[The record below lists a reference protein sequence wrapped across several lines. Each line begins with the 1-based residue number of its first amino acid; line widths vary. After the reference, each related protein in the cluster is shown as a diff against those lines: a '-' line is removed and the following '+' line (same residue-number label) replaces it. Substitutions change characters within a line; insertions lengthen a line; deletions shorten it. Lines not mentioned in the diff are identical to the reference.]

1 MRQLL
6 TCELVCQLSA
16 AVTSLEHMTSQTT
29 IDTTGPGDKA
39 PAAPSDL
46 SPASGLRGHPWF
58 TLITVAVGVMMV
70 ALDGTIVAI
79 ANPAIQKDLKASFAD
94 VQWITNGYF
103 LALAVSLITAGKLG
117 DRFGHRQTFLIGV
130 VGFAAASGAI
140 GLSSSIAAVVT
151 FRVFQGLF
159 GALLMPAAL
168 GLLRATFPAEKL
180 NMAIGIWGMV
190 IGASTAGGPILG
202 GVLVEHVNWQSV
214 FFINVPVG
222 AIALVLGL
230 LILLDHRAALG
241 RGPLNEHSASRS
253 FDILGIVLL
262 SGAMFCLVWAL
273 IKAPTWGWGDGR
285 TWTFIA
291 VSVVGFALFSF
302 WETKVK
308 EPLIPLGLF
317 RSVPLSAGVV
327 LMVLMAIAF
336 MGGLFF
342 VTFYLQNVHGM
353 KPIDAGLHLLPLT
366 GMMIVGSPLAG
377 AMITKLGPRIP
388 LAGGMAATAI
398 AMYGM
403 STLQTDTGSAVMS
416 LWFALLGLGLAPV
429 MVGATEVIVGNAP
442 MELSGVA
449 GGLQQAAMQIGGSLG
464 TAVLGAV
471 MASKVDG
478 DLAANWKD
486 AGLPPLTPT
495 QLDQASEAVQ
505 VGVAPV
511 AKGTPEAIAAKIAD
525 VAHDTFISGMSLASL
540 VACSVAV
547 VAVFVALLTKRGE
560 NAEAGA
566 GAAHI

>member
-1 MRQLL
+1 
-6 TCELVCQLSA
+6 
-16 AVTSLEHMTSQTT
+16 MTGQTT
-29 IDTTGPGDKA
+29 IDTTGPGDGAPSA
-39 PAAPSDL
+39 PAEQAP
-46 SPASGLRGHPWF
+46 ATGMRGHPWL

-79 ANPAIQKDLKASFAD
+79 ANPAIRDHLHATFAD
-94 VQWITNGYF
+94 VQWITNAYF
-103 LALAVSLITAGKLG
+103 LALAVTLITAGKLG

-130 VGFAAASGAI
+130 TGFAAASGAI
-140 GLSSSIAAVVT
+140 GLSDSIAAVVT

-202 GVLVEHVNWQSV
+202 GVLVQHVNWQSV

-222 AIALVLGL
+222 VVALVLGL
-230 LILLDHRAALG
+230 LILLDHRARNA
-241 RGPLNEHSASRS
+241 PRS
-253 FDILGIVLL
+253 FDVLGIVLL

-273 IKAPTWGWGDGR
+273 IKAPSWGWGDGR
-285 TWTFIA
+285 TWGFVA
-291 VSVVGFALFSF
+291 ASVLLFAFFAF
-302 WETKVK
+302 WETKVA
-308 EPLIPLGLF
+308 EPLVPLGLF

-327 LMVLMAIAF
+327 LMILMAIAF

-353 KPIDAGLHLLPLT
+353 SPVDAGLHLLPLT
-366 GMMIVGSPLAG
+366 GMMIVASPLAG
-377 AMITKLGPRIP
+377 AAITKLGPRVP

-403 STLQTDTGSAVMS
+403 STLKAGTGSGVMS
-416 LWFALLGLGLAPV
+416 VWFALLGLGLAPV

-442 MELSGVA
+442 LELSGVA

-471 MASKVDG
+471 MASKVDSALPG
-478 DLAANWKD
+478 NWAR
-486 AGLPPLTPT
+486 AGLPPLKPA

-505 VGVAPV
+505 AGVAPV
-511 AKGTPEAIAAKIAD
+511 RKGIPAEIAAKITT
-525 VAHDTFISGMSLASL
+525 VAHDTFISGMSLACL
-540 VACSVAV
+540 VAAGVAV
-547 VAVFVALLTKRGE
+547 VAVLVALLAKRGG

-566 GAAHI
+566 GVGHI

>member
-1 MRQLL
+1 
-6 TCELVCQLSA
+6 
-16 AVTSLEHMTSQTT
+16 MTSQTT

-39 PAAPSDL
+39 PLTPSDQP
-46 SPASGLRGHPWF
+46 PAKGLRGHPWF

-79 ANPAIQKDLKASFAD
+79 ANPAIASDLGATFAE
-94 VQWITNGYF
+94 VQWITNAYF

-140 GLSSSIAAVVT
+140 GLSDSIAFVVT

-202 GVLVEHVNWQSV
+202 GVLVERVNWQSV

-222 AIALVLGL
+222 ILAVVLGV
-230 LILLDHRAALG
+230 LILLDHRAENA
-241 RGPLNEHSASRS
+241 PRS
-253 FDILGIVLL
+253 FDLLGIALL
-262 SGAMFCLVWAL
+262 SAAMFCLVWAL
-273 IKAPTWGWGDGR
+273 IKAPEWGWGDGR
-285 TWTFIA
+285 TWAFVVA
-291 VSVVGFALFSF
+291 SVGGFALFAF
-302 WETKVK
+302 WETKVR
-308 EPLIPLGLF
+308 EPLIPLALF

-353 KPIDAGLHLLPLT
+353 GPIDAGLHLLPLT

-377 AMITKLGPRIP
+377 AMITKLGPRVP

-403 STLQTDTGSAVMS
+403 STLETDTGSGIMS

-471 MASKVDG
+471 MASKVDS
-478 DLAANWKD
+478 DLPANWKD
-486 AGLPPLTPT
+486 AGLPELTPT
-495 QLDQASEAVQ
+495 QLNQAAEAVQ

-511 AKGTPEAIAAKIAD
+511 AKGTPEAIATKITD

-540 VACSVAV
+540 VAAGVAAVAV
-547 VAVFVALLTKRGE
+547 LVALLTKRGE

-566 GAAHI
+566 GVGHI

>member
-1 MRQLL
+1 
-6 TCELVCQLSA
+6 
-16 AVTSLEHMTSQTT
+16 MTSQTT
-29 IDTTGPGDKA
+29 IDKAGPGDGT
-39 PAAPSDL
+39 PAAPSDAT
-46 SPASGLRGHPWF
+46 PGKGLRGHPWF
-58 TLITVAVGVMMV
+58 TLFTVAVGVMMV

-79 ANPAIQKDLKASFAD
+79 ANPAIASDLGATFAE
-94 VQWITNGYF
+94 VQWITNAYF

-140 GLSSSIAAVVT
+140 GLSDSIALVIV
-151 FRVFQGLF
+151 FRVLQGLF

-222 AIALVLGL
+222 VLAVALGVW
-230 LILLDHRAALG
+230 ILLDHRAENA
-241 RGPLNEHSASRS
+241 PRS
-253 FDILGIVLL
+253 FDILGIALL
-262 SGAMFCLVWAL
+262 SAAMFCLVWAL
-273 IKAPTWGWGDGR
+273 IKAPEWGWGDLT

-291 VSVVGFALFSF
+291 VSAVGFALFAF
-302 WETKVK
+302 WETKVG

-353 KPIDAGLHLLPLT
+353 SPVDAGLHLLPLT

-377 AMITKLGPRIP
+377 AVITKVGPRIP
-388 LAGGMAATAI
+388 LAGGMAFTAL

-403 STLQTDTGSAVMS
+403 STLEKTTGSGVMS

-471 MASKVDG
+471 MASKVDS
-478 DLAANWKD
+478 DLEGNWAK
-486 AGLPPLTPT
+486 AGLPPLTPE
-495 QLDQASEAVQ
+495 QAGQASEAVQ

-511 AKGTPEAIAAKIAD
+511 AEGTPAQVAAKITD

-540 VACSVAV
+540 TAAGVAAVAV
-547 VAVFVALLTKRGE
+547 LVAFLTKRGE

-566 GAAHI
+566 GVGHI

>member
-1 MRQLL
+1 
-6 TCELVCQLSA
+6 
-16 AVTSLEHMTSQTT
+16 MTSQTT
-29 IDTTGPGDKA
+29 IETAGPGDGAPADLSKRTPA
-39 PAAPSDL
+39 PAA
-46 SPASGLRGHPWF
+46 GLRGHPWF

-79 ANPAIQKDLKASFAD
+79 ANPAIADDLHASFSD
-94 VQWITNGYF
+94 VQWITNAYF

-130 VGFAAASGAI
+130 TGFALASGAI
-140 GLSSSIAAVVT
+140 GLSDSIPAVVT

-202 GVLVEHVNWQSV
+202 GVLVQHVNWQSV

-222 AIALVLGL
+222 LLALALGL
-230 LILLDHRAALG
+230 LILRDHRAENA
-241 RGPLNEHSASRS
+241 PRS
-253 FDILGIVLL
+253 FDVLGIALL

-273 IKAPTWGWGDGR
+273 IKAPAWGWGSGR
-285 TWTFIA
+285 TWLFII
-291 VSVVGFALFSF
+291 VSVLLFAFFSF
-302 WETKVK
+302 WETRVR

-317 RSVPLSAGVV
+317 RSVALSAGVV

-342 VTFYLQNVHGM
+342 VTFYLQKVHGLS
-353 KPIDAGLHLLPLT
+353 PVDAGLHLLPLT

-377 AMITKLGPRIP
+377 VLITKLGPRVP
-388 LAGGMAATAI
+388 LASGMAVTAI

-403 STLQTDTGSAVMS
+403 STLEADTGSGVMS
-416 LWFALLGLGLAPV
+416 IWFALLGLGLAPV

-471 MASKVDG
+471 MASKVDSSLP
-478 DLAANWKD
+478 DNWAA
-486 AGLPPLTPT
+486 AGLPKLTPS

-511 AKGTPEAIAAKIAD
+511 TKDMPAALVAKITS
-525 VAHDTFISGMSLASL
+525 VAHDTFISGMSLACL
-540 VACSVAV
+540 VAAGVAAVAV
-547 VAVFVALLTKRGE
+547 LVALLTKRGE

-566 GAAHI
+566 GVGHI

>member
-1 MRQLL
+1 
-6 TCELVCQLSA
+6 
-16 AVTSLEHMTSQTT
+16 MTSQT
-29 IDTTGPGDKA
+29 IGTTGSGGQA
-39 PAAPSDL
+39 PEAPPEGAPRS
-46 SPASGLRGHPWF
+46 SGRRGHPWF

-130 VGFAAASGAI
+130 TGFAAASGAI
-140 GLSSSIAAVVT
+140 GLSNSIAAVVT

-222 AIALVLGL
+222 AIALLLGL
-230 LILLDHRAALG
+230 LILLDHRAQNA
-241 RGPLNEHSASRS
+241 PRS
-253 FDILGIVLL
+253 FDVLGIALL
-262 SGAMFCLVWAL
+262 SAAMFCLVWAL
-273 IKAPTWGWGDGR
+273 IKAPSWGWGDGK
-285 TWTFIA
+285 TWAFIA
-291 VSVVGFALFSF
+291 ASVLGFALFSF

-353 KPIDAGLHLLPLT
+353 SPIDAGLHLLPLT
-366 GMMIVGSPLAG
+366 GMMIVASPLAG
-377 AMITKLGPRIP
+377 VAITKLGPRVP
-388 LAGGMAATAI
+388 LAGGMIATAV

-403 STLQTDTGSAVMS
+403 STLEGDTGSVVMS
-416 LWFALLGLGLAPV
+416 VWFGLLGLGLAPV

-471 MASKVDG
+471 MASKVDN
-478 DLAANWKD
+478 DLAANWKS
-486 AGLPPLTPT
+486 AGLPPLTPA
-495 QLDQASEAVQ
+495 QLGQASEAVQ

-511 AKGTPEAIAAKIAD
+511 AKGTPEPIVAKITS

-540 VACSVAV
+540 VACGVAAVAV
-547 VAVFVALLTKRGE
+547 LVALLTKRGE

-566 GAAHI
+566 GVGHI

>member
-1 MRQLL
+1 
-6 TCELVCQLSA
+6 
-16 AVTSLEHMTSQTT
+16 MTSQTT
-29 IDTTGPGDKA
+29 INKPGPGDGSPAGSA
-39 PAAPSDL
+39 PAK
-46 SPASGLRGHPWF
+46 GWRGHPWV
-58 TLITVAVGVMMV
+58 TLVTVAVGVMMV

-79 ANPAIQKDLKASFAD
+79 ANPAIQDDLDASLAD
-94 VQWITNGYF
+94 VQWITNAYF
-103 LALAVSLITAGKLG
+103 LALAVALITAGKLG

-130 VGFAAASGAI
+130 AGFAASSGAI
-140 GLSSSIAAVVT
+140 GLSGSIAAVIV

-222 AIALVLGL
+222 IVAVVLGVM
-230 LILLDHRAALG
+230 ILLDHRAANA
-241 RGPLNEHSASRS
+241 PRS
-253 FDILGIVLL
+253 FDVVGIVLL
-262 SGAMFCLVWAL
+262 SASMFALVWAL
-273 IKAPTWGWGDGR
+273 IKAPEWGWGSGQ
-285 TWTFIA
+285 TWVYIGG
-291 VSVVGFALFSF
+291 SVVGFVLFSV

-308 EPLIPLGLF
+308 EPLIPLAMF

-353 KPIDAGLHLLPLT
+353 SPVDAGLHLLPLT
-366 GMMIVGSPLAG
+366 GMMIVASPLAG
-377 AMITKLGPRIP
+377 AMITKVGPRIL
-388 LAGGMAATAI
+388 LAGGMVCTAV
-398 AMYGM
+398 AMFGI
-403 STLQTDTGSAVMS
+403 STLETDTGSGLMS
-416 LWFALLGLGLAPV
+416 IWFGLLGLGLAPV

-471 MASKVDG
+471 MASKVDS
-478 DLAANWKD
+478 DLAGNWKD
-486 AGLPPLTPT
+486 AGLPELTP
-495 QLDQASEAVQ
+495 QQADQASEAVR
-505 VGVAPV
+505 VGVPPV
-511 AKGTPEAIAAKIAD
+511 APGTPAEVAGKITD

-540 VACSVAV
+540 VAAGVAV
-547 VAVFVALLTKRGE
+547 VAVFVAFLTKRGE

-566 GAAHI
+566 GVGHI

>member
-1 MRQLL
+1 
-6 TCELVCQLSA
+6 
-16 AVTSLEHMTSQTT
+16 MTSQTT
-29 IDTTGPGDKA
+29 VDTTGPGDRA
-39 PAAPSDL
+39 PAAPSEAT
-46 SPASGLRGHPWF
+46 PAAGLRGHPWL
-58 TLITVAVGVMMV
+58 TLLTVAVGVMMV

-79 ANPAIQKDLKASFAD
+79 ANPAIRDDLHATFAD
-94 VQWITNGYF
+94 VQWITNAYF
-103 LALAVSLITAGKLG
+103 LALAVTLITAGKLG

-130 VGFAAASGAI
+130 TGFAAASGAI
-140 GLSSSIAAVVT
+140 GLSHSIAAVVT

-202 GVLVEHVNWQSV
+202 GVLVQHVNWQSV

-222 AIALVLGL
+222 VLALVLGA
-230 LILLDHRAALG
+230 LILLDHRAKNA
-241 RGPLNEHSASRS
+241 PRS
-253 FDILGIVLL
+253 FDLPGIVLL

-273 IKAPTWGWGDGR
+273 IKAPTWGWGDGM
-285 TWTFIA
+285 TWAFLA
-291 VSVVGFALFSF
+291 ASVLLFGLFAF
-302 WETKVK
+302 WETKVA

-342 VTFYLQNVHGM
+342 VTFYLQKVHGM
-353 KPIDAGLHLLPLT
+353 SPVDAGLHLLPLT

-377 AMITKLGPRIP
+377 AAITRLGPRIP
-388 LAGGMAATAI
+388 LAGGMAVTAV

-403 STLQTDTGSAVMS
+403 STLEAGTGSAVMS
-416 LWFALLGLGLAPV
+416 IWFALLGLGLAPV

-471 MASKVDG
+471 MASKVDS
-478 DLAANWKD
+478 DLPGNWTG
-486 AGLPPLTPT
+486 AGLPKLTPA

-511 AKGTPEAIAAKIAD
+511 PQGTPEPIAAKITQ

-540 VACSVAV
+540 VAAGVAAVAV
-547 VAVFVALLTKRGE
+547 LVALLTKRGA

-566 GAAHI
+566 GVGHI

>member
-1 MRQLL
+1 
-6 TCELVCQLSA
+6 
-16 AVTSLEHMTSQTT
+16 MTSQTT
-29 IDTTGPGDKA
+29 LDKA
-39 PAAPSDL
+39 GQGDGPSAGP
-46 SPASGLRGHPWF
+46 SEATPGKGLRGHPWF
-58 TLITVAVGVMMV
+58 TLFTVAVGVMMV

-79 ANPAIQKDLKASFAD
+79 ANPAIASDLGATLAD
-94 VQWITNGYF
+94 VQWITNAYF

-140 GLSSSIAAVVT
+140 GLSDSITLVIV
-151 FRVFQGLF
+151 FRVLQGLF

-202 GVLVEHVNWQSV
+202 GVLVEHVSWQSV

-222 AIALVLGL
+222 VLAVALGVW
-230 LILLDHRAALG
+230 ILLDHRAENA
-241 RGPLNEHSASRS
+241 PRS
-253 FDILGIVLL
+253 FDIPGIALL

-273 IKAPTWGWGDGR
+273 IKAPDWGWGDGR
-285 TWTFIA
+285 TWAFIA
-291 VSVVGFALFSF
+291 ASVVGFAAFAF

-308 EPLIPLGLF
+308 EPLIPLALF

-342 VTFYLQNVHGM
+342 VTFYLQNVHGLS
-353 KPIDAGLHLLPLT
+353 PVDAGLHLLPLT

-377 AMITKLGPRIP
+377 VMITKVGPRIP
-388 LAGGMAATAI
+388 LAGGMACTAL
-398 AMYGM
+398 AMYGI
-403 STLQTDTGSAVMS
+403 STLEKSTGSLAMS
-416 LWFALLGLGLAPV
+416 VWFALLGLGLAPV

-442 MELSGVA
+442 LELSGVA
-449 GGLQQAAMQIGGSLG
+449 GGLQQAAMQVGGSLG

-478 DLAANWKD
+478 DLPGNWEK
-486 AGLPPLTPT
+486 AGLPPLTPE
-495 QLDQASEAVQ
+495 QAGQASEAVQ
-505 VGVAPV
+505 VGVPPV
-511 AKGTPEAIAAKIAD
+511 QKGTPEAIAAKITD

-540 VACSVAV
+540 VAAGVAAA
-547 VAVFVALLTKRGE
+547 AVLVALLTKRGE

-566 GAAHI
+566 GVGHI

>member
-1 MRQLL
+1 
-6 TCELVCQLSA
+6 
-16 AVTSLEHMTSQTT
+16 MTSQTT
-29 IDTTGPGDKA
+29 IDTTGSGGKV
-39 PAAPSDL
+39 PASPSDAT
-46 SPASGLRGHPWF
+46 PGKGLRGHPWL

-79 ANPAIQKDLKASFAD
+79 ANPAIQKDLGATFAE

-140 GLSSSIAAVVT
+140 GLSDSIAFVVV
-151 FRVFQGLF
+151 FRVLQGLF

-222 AIALVLGL
+222 VLAVVLGV
-230 LILLDHRAALG
+230 LILLDHRAENA
-241 RGPLNEHSASRS
+241 PRS
-253 FDILGIVLL
+253 FDPLGIALL
-262 SGAMFCLVWAL
+262 STAVFCLVWAL
-273 IKAPTWGWGDGR
+273 IKAPPSEWGWGDVKTLSFLG
-285 TWTFIA
+285 A
-291 VSVVGFALFSF
+291 SVLCFALFAL
-302 WETKVK
+302 WETKVR
-308 EPLIPLGLF
+308 EPLIPLALF
-317 RSVPLSAGVV
+317 RSVALSAGVV

-353 KPIDAGLHLLPLT
+353 SPIDAGLHLLPLT

-377 AMITKLGPRIP
+377 AMITKLGPRVP
-388 LAGGMAATAI
+388 LAGGMALTAI

-403 STLQTDTGSAVMS
+403 STLETDTGSGVMS

-471 MASKVDG
+471 MASKVNS
-478 DLAANWKD
+478 DLAGNWAK
-486 AGLPPLTPT
+486 AGLPPLTPE
-495 QLDQASEAVQ
+495 QGHQASEAVQ
-505 VGVAPV
+505 VGVPPV
-511 AKGTPEAIAAKIAD
+511 APGTPDAIAAKITG
-525 VAHDTFISGMSLASL
+525 VAHDTFISGMSAASL
-540 VACSVAV
+540 VAAGVAV
-547 VAVFVALLTKRGE
+547 VAVLVAFLTKRGE

>member
-1 MRQLL
+1 
-6 TCELVCQLSA
+6 
-16 AVTSLEHMTSQTT
+16 MTSQTT
-29 IDTTGPGDKA
+29 IDKTGSGGGA
-39 PAAPSDL
+39 PVVPSDAT
-46 SPASGLRGHPWF
+46 PAKGLRGHPWF

-79 ANPAIQKDLKASFAD
+79 ANPAIQKDLGATFAE

-130 VGFAAASGAI
+130 IGFAAASGAI
-140 GLSSSIAAVVT
+140 GLSSSIGAVVT

-222 AIALVLGL
+222 ILAVVLGV
-230 LILLDHRAALG
+230 LILLDHRAENA
-241 RGPLNEHSASRS
+241 PRS
-253 FDILGIVLL
+253 FDILGIALL
-262 SGAMFCLVWAL
+262 SAAMFCLVWAL
-273 IKAPTWGWGDGR
+273 IKAPEWGWGDGK
-285 TWTFIA
+285 TWAFIA
-291 VSVVGFALFSF
+291 ASVIGFVLFAF
-302 WETKVK
+302 WETKVR
-308 EPLIPLGLF
+308 EPLIPLALF

-353 KPIDAGLHLLPLT
+353 SPIDAGLHLLPLT

-377 AMITKLGPRIP
+377 AMITKFGPRVP
-388 LAGGMAATAI
+388 LAGGMALTAI

-403 STLQTDTGSAVMS
+403 STLATDTGSGIMS
-416 LWFALLGLGLAPV
+416 VWFALLGLGLAPV

-471 MASKVDG
+471 MASKVDS
-478 DLAANWKD
+478 DLAGNWAD
-486 AGLPPLTPT
+486 AGLPALTPA
-495 QLDQASEAVQ
+495 QEAQASEAVQ
-505 VGVAPV
+505 VGVPPV
-511 AKGTPEAIAAKIAD
+511 APGTPDAIAAKITN

-540 VACSVAV
+540 VAAGVALVAV
-547 VAVFVALLTKRGE
+547 AVAFLTKRGE

>member
-1 MRQLL
+1 
-6 TCELVCQLSA
+6 
-16 AVTSLEHMTSQTT
+16 MTSQTT
-29 IDTTGPGDKA
+29 IDKTGSGGDA
-39 PAAPSDL
+39 PAVPSDAA
-46 SPASGLRGHPWF
+46 PAKGLRGHPWF

-79 ANPAIQKDLKASFAD
+79 ANPAIQKDLGATFAE

-140 GLSSSIAAVVT
+140 GMSDSIALVVT

-222 AIALVLGL
+222 ILAVVLGV
-230 LILLDHRAALG
+230 LILLDHRAEKA
-241 RGPLNEHSASRS
+241 PRS
-253 FDILGIVLL
+253 FDILGIALL
-262 SGAMFCLVWAL
+262 SAAMFCLVWAL
-273 IKAPTWGWGDGR
+273 IKAPEWGWGDGK
-285 TWTFIA
+285 TWAFIA
-291 VSVVGFALFSF
+291 ASVIGFALFGF
-302 WETKVK
+302 WETKVR
-308 EPLIPLGLF
+308 EPLIPLALF

-353 KPIDAGLHLLPLT
+353 SPIDAGLHLLPLT

-377 AMITKLGPRIP
+377 AMITKFGPRVP
-388 LAGGMAATAI
+388 LAGGMALTAI

-403 STLQTDTGSAVMS
+403 STLQTDTGSGIMS
-416 LWFALLGLGLAPV
+416 VWFALLGLGLAPV

-471 MASKVDG
+471 MASKVDS
-478 DLAANWKD
+478 DLAGNWAD
-486 AGLPPLTPT
+486 AGLPALTPA
-495 QLDQASEAVQ
+495 QEAQASEAVQ
-505 VGVAPV
+505 VGVTPV
-511 AKGTPEAIAAKIAD
+511 APGTPDAVVTKITD

-540 VACSVAV
+540 VAAGVALVAV
-547 VAVFVALLTKRGE
+547 AVAFLTKRGE

>member
-1 MRQLL
+1 MKMSVEQGLG
-6 TCELVCQLSA
+6 EPSA
-16 AVTSLEHMTSQTT
+16 A
-29 IDTTGPGDKA
+29 
-39 PAAPSDL
+39 
-46 SPASGLRGHPWF
+46 GLRGHPWF

-79 ANPAIQKDLKASFAD
+79 ANPAIQKDLGATFAE

-140 GLSSSIAAVVT
+140 GMSDSIALVVT

-222 AIALVLGL
+222 ILAVVLGV
-230 LILLDHRAALG
+230 LILLDHRAEKA
-241 RGPLNEHSASRS
+241 PRS
-253 FDILGIVLL
+253 VDILGIALL
-262 SGAMFCLVWAL
+262 SAAMFCLVWAL
-273 IKAPTWGWGDGR
+273 IKAPEWGWGDGK
-285 TWTFIA
+285 TWAFIA
-291 VSVVGFALFSF
+291 VSVIGFALFGF
-302 WETKVK
+302 WETKVR
-308 EPLIPLGLF
+308 EPLIPLALF

-353 KPIDAGLHLLPLT
+353 SPIDAGLHLLPLT

-377 AMITKLGPRIP
+377 AMITKFGPRVP
-388 LAGGMAATAI
+388 LAGGMALTAI

-403 STLQTDTGSAVMS
+403 STLQTDTGSGIMS
-416 LWFALLGLGLAPV
+416 VWFALLGLGLAPV

-471 MASKVDG
+471 MASKVDS
-478 DLAANWKD
+478 DLAGNWAD
-486 AGLPPLTPT
+486 AGLPALTPA
-495 QLDQASEAVQ
+495 QEAQASEAVQ

-511 AKGTPEAIAAKIAD
+511 APGTPDAIVTKITD

-540 VACSVAV
+540 VAAGVAI
-547 VAVFVALLTKRGE
+547 VAVFIAFLTKRGQ
-560 NAEAGA
+560 NPSGGA
-566 GAAHI
+566 GLGHL

>member
-1 MRQLL
+1 
-6 TCELVCQLSA
+6 
-16 AVTSLEHMTSQTT
+16 MTSQTT
-29 IDTTGPGDKA
+29 VDATGPADKA
-39 PAAPSDL
+39 SAAPTDPTPSQ
-46 SPASGLRGHPWF
+46 GLRGHPWL
-58 TLITVAVGVMMV
+58 TLISVAIGVMMV

-79 ANPAIQKDLKASFAD
+79 ANPAIQKDLGASFAD

-103 LALAVSLITAGKLG
+103 LALAVTLITAGKLG

-140 GLSSSIAAVVT
+140 GLSDSIALVVT

-202 GVLVEHVNWQSV
+202 GLLVQHVSWQSV

-222 AIALVLGL
+222 VIALVLGA
-230 LILLDHRAALG
+230 LILTDHRAENA
-241 RGPLNEHSASRS
+241 PRS
-253 FDILGIVLL
+253 FDVLGIALL

-273 IKAPTWGWGDGR
+273 IKAPTWGWGDGM
-285 TWTFIA
+285 TWTFLGA
-291 VSVVGFALFSF
+291 SVLGFALFAF
-302 WETKVK
+302 WETRVK
-308 EPLIPLGLF
+308 EPLIPLALF

-336 MGGLFF
+336 LGGLFF

-353 KPIDAGLHLLPLT
+353 SPVDAGLHLLPLT

-377 AMITKLGPRIP
+377 AVITKVGPRIP
-388 LAGGMAATAI
+388 LAGGMALTAI
-398 AMYGM
+398 SMYGM
-403 STLQTDTGSAVMS
+403 STLDTGTGSAVMS
-416 LWFALLGLGLAPV
+416 LWFAGLGLGLAPV

-478 DLAANWKD
+478 DLPGNWAAAK
-486 AGLPPLTPT
+486 LPPLTPA

-505 VGVAPV
+505 VGAAPV
-511 AKGTPEAIAAKIAD
+511 AKGTPPSIAEQITD
-525 VAHDTFISGMSLASL
+525 VAHDTFISGMSLACL
-540 VACSVAV
+540 VAAVVAV
-547 VAVFVALLTKRGE
+547 VAVFVALLTKRGSNTE
-560 NAEAGA
+560 AAGA
-566 GAAHI
+566 GAGHI

>member
-1 MRQLL
+1 
-6 TCELVCQLSA
+6 
-16 AVTSLEHMTSQTT
+16 MTSQTT
-29 IDTTGPGDKA
+29 IDKTGSGGGA
-39 PAAPSDL
+39 PADPSDAT
-46 SPASGLRGHPWF
+46 PGKGLRGHPWL

-79 ANPAIQKDLKASFAD
+79 ANPAIGKDLGASWSD
-94 VQWITNGYF
+94 LQWITNAYF

-130 VGFAAASGAI
+130 AGFAASSAAI
-140 GLSSSIAAVVT
+140 GLSKGITAVIV

-168 GLLRATFPAEKL
+168 GLLRATFPAERL

-222 AIALVLGL
+222 VLAVVLGV
-230 LILLDHRAALG
+230 LILLDHRAENA
-241 RGPLNEHSASRS
+241 PRS
-253 FDILGIVLL
+253 FDLLGIALL
-262 SGAMFCLVWAL
+262 SAAMFCLVWAL
-273 IKAPTWGWGDGR
+273 IKAPEWGWGDLK
-285 TWTFIA
+285 TWAFIVA
-291 VSVVGFALFSF
+291 SLVGFGLFAV

-353 KPIDAGLHLLPLT
+353 SPIDAGLHLLPLT

-377 AMITKLGPRIP
+377 VMIIKFGPRIP
-388 LAGGMAATAI
+388 LAGGMAFTAI

-403 STLQTDTGSAVMS
+403 STLDPHTGSGVMS
-416 LWFALLGLGLAPV
+416 VWFALLGLGLAPV

-471 MASKVDG
+471 MASKVDSEFAG
-478 DLAANWKD
+478 NWAG
-486 AGLPPLTPT
+486 AGLPPLDPA
-495 QLDQASEAVQ
+495 QSEQAKLVVQ
-505 VGVAPV
+505 QGIAPV
-511 AKGTPEAIAAKIAD
+511 PAGTPEQIAAKITD
-525 VAHDTFISGMSLASL
+525 VAHTTFIDGMSLASL
-540 VACSVAV
+540 TAAGVAA
-547 VAVFVALLTKRGE
+547 VAVFVAFLTKRGE

>member
-1 MRQLL
+1 
-6 TCELVCQLSA
+6 
-16 AVTSLEHMTSQTT
+16 MTSQTT
-29 IDTTGPGDKA
+29 IDATGSGDKA
-39 PAAPSDL
+39 PSAPSDRA
-46 SPASGLRGHPWF
+46 PAKGLRGHPWF

-79 ANPAIQKDLKASFAD
+79 ANPAIATDLKASWAE
-94 VQWITNGYF
+94 VQWITNAYF

-117 DRFGHRQTFLIGV
+117 DRFGHRQTFLVGV

-140 GLSSSIAAVVT
+140 GLSDSIAAVIT
-151 FRVFQGLF
+151 FRVGQGLF

-202 GVLVEHVNWQSV
+202 GVLVEHVSWQSV
-214 FFINVPVG
+214 FYINVPVG
-222 AIALVLGL
+222 VLALVMGL
-230 LILLDHRAALG
+230 LILNDHRAKNA
-241 RGPLNEHSASRS
+241 PRS
-253 FDILGIVLL
+253 FDLLGIGLL

-273 IKAPTWGWGDGR
+273 IKAPEWGWGAGR
-285 TWTFIA
+285 TWAFLT
-291 VSVVGFALFSF
+291 VSVLAFTVWAL
-302 WETKVK
+302 WEKKVR

-317 RSVPLSAGVV
+317 RSVALSAGVV

-353 KPIDAGLHLLPLT
+353 KPVDAGLHLLPLT

-377 AMITKLGPRIP
+377 AMITKFGPRVP
-388 LAGGMAATAI
+388 LAGGMAVTAI
-398 AMYGM
+398 AMFGM
-403 STLQTDTGSAVMS
+403 STLETDTGSGVMS
-416 LWFALLGLGLAPV
+416 VWFALLGLGLAPV

-478 DLAANWKD
+478 DLPGNWAD
-486 AGLPPLTPT
+486 AGLPGLTPA
-495 QLDQASEAVQ
+495 QEAQAAEAVQ
-505 VGVAPV
+505 QGVPPIAP
-511 AKGTPEAIAAKIAD
+511 GTPDAVAAKITD
-525 VAHDTFISGMSLASL
+525 IAHQTFISGMSLACL
-540 VACSVAV
+540 VAAAVAAVAV
-547 VAVFVALLTKRGE
+547 LVAFLTKRGE
-560 NAEAGA
+560 NADAAA

>member
-1 MRQLL
+1 
-6 TCELVCQLSA
+6 
-16 AVTSLEHMTSQTT
+16 MTSQTT
-29 IDTTGPGDKA
+29 IDASGAGDGA
-39 PAAPSDL
+39 PAAPFEAPP
-46 SPASGLRGHPWF
+46 PAGLRGHPWF

-130 VGFAAASGAI
+130 TGFAAASGAI
-140 GLSSSIAAVVT
+140 GLSNSIAAVVT

-202 GVLVEHVNWQSV
+202 GVLVERVSWQSV

-222 AIALVLGL
+222 AVALVLGL
-230 LILLDHRAALG
+230 LILLDHRAENA
-241 RGPLNEHSASRS
+241 PRS
-253 FDILGIVLL
+253 FDILGIGLL

-273 IKAPTWGWGDGR
+273 IKAPTWGWGDGK
-285 TWTFIA
+285 TWAFIA
-291 VSVVGFALFSF
+291 ASVLLFALFSV
-302 WETKVK
+302 WETRVA

-342 VTFYLQNVHGM
+342 VTFYLQNVHGLT
-353 KPIDAGLHLLPLT
+353 PIKAGLHLLPLT

-377 AMITKLGPRIP
+377 AAITKLGPRIP
-388 LAGGMAATAI
+388 LAGGMAATAV

-403 STLQTDTGSAVMS
+403 STLKADTGSGVMS
-416 LWFALLGLGLAPV
+416 IWFALLGFGLAPV

-471 MASKVDG
+471 MASKVDS
-478 DLAANWKD
+478 DLAGNWTG
-486 AGLPPLTPT
+486 AGLPKLTPA
-495 QLDQASEAVQ
+495 QLSQASEAVQ
-505 VGVAPV
+505 VGVAPLP
-511 AKGTPEAIAAKIAD
+511 KGTPEPVAAKITE
-525 VAHDTFISGMSLASL
+525 VAHHTFISGMSLASL
-540 VACSVAV
+540 VAAGVAA
-547 VAVFVALLTKRGE
+547 VAILVALLTKRGV

-566 GAAHI
+566 GVGHI

>member
-1 MRQLL
+1 
-6 TCELVCQLSA
+6 
-16 AVTSLEHMTSQTT
+16 MTSQTT
-29 IDTTGPGDKA
+29 IDTTGPGGKE
-39 PAAPSDL
+39 PGAPSDAT
-46 SPASGLRGHPWF
+46 PGKGLRGHPWL

-79 ANPAIQKDLKASFAD
+79 ANPAIQRDLGATFAE

-103 LALAVSLITAGKLG
+103 LALAVALITAGKLG
-117 DRFGHRQTFLIGV
+117 DRFGHRQTFLVGV

-140 GLSSSIAAVVT
+140 GLSDSIAFVVA
-151 FRVFQGLF
+151 FRVLQGLF

-222 AIALVLGL
+222 VLAVVLGV
-230 LILLDHRAALG
+230 LILLDHRAENA
-241 RGPLNEHSASRS
+241 PRS
-253 FDILGIVLL
+253 FDVLGIALL
-262 SGAMFCLVWAL
+262 STAVFCLVWAL
-273 IKAPTWGWGDGR
+273 IKAPPSEWGWGDPKTLG
-285 TWTFIA
+285 FLGA
-291 VSVVGFALFSF
+291 SVLGFALFAF

-308 EPLIPLGLF
+308 EPLIPLALF
-317 RSVPLSAGVV
+317 RSVALSAGVV

-353 KPIDAGLHLLPLT
+353 SPIDAGLHLLPLT

-377 AMITKLGPRIP
+377 AMITKFGPRVP
-388 LAGGMAATAI
+388 LAGGMALTAI

-403 STLQTDTGSAVMS
+403 STLQTDTGSAIMS

-471 MASKVDG
+471 MASKVNN
-478 DLAANWKD
+478 DLAGNWAK
-486 AGLPPLTPT
+486 AGLPPLTPE
-495 QLDQASEAVQ
+495 QEHQASEAVQ
-505 VGVAPV
+505 VGVPPV
-511 AKGTPEAIAAKIAD
+511 APGTPEAIAAKITG
-525 VAHDTFISGMSLASL
+525 VAHDTFISGMSAASL
-540 VACSVAV
+540 VAAGVAAVAV
-547 VAVFVALLTKRGE
+547 LVAFLTKRGE
-560 NAEAGA
+560 NADAGA

>member
-1 MRQLL
+1 
-6 TCELVCQLSA
+6 
-16 AVTSLEHMTSQTT
+16 MTSQTT
-29 IDTTGPGDKA
+29 IDATGPGDTA
-39 PAAPSDL
+39 PQAPLESPPAA
-46 SPASGLRGHPWF
+46 GLRGHPWL

-79 ANPAIQKDLKASFAD
+79 ANPTIKEDLGATFAD

-103 LALAVSLITAGKLG
+103 LALAVTLITAGKLG

-130 VGFAAASGAI
+130 TGFAAASGAI
-140 GLSSSIAAVVT
+140 GLSHSIAAVVT

-222 AIALVLGL
+222 ALALVLGV
-230 LILLDHRAALG
+230 LILRDHRAENA
-241 RGPLNEHSASRS
+241 PRS
-253 FDILGIVLL
+253 FDVLGIALL

-273 IKAPTWGWGDGR
+273 IKAPTWGWGAGS
-285 TWTFIA
+285 TWIFIA
-291 VSVVGFALFSF
+291 ASVVLFALFSV
-302 WETKVK
+302 WETRVK

-317 RSVPLSAGVV
+317 RSIPLSAGVV

-353 KPIDAGLHLLPLT
+353 SPIDAGLHLLPLT

-377 AMITKLGPRIP
+377 AAITKLGPRIP

-403 STLQTDTGSAVMS
+403 STLKADTGSGVMS
-416 LWFALLGLGLAPV
+416 VWFALLGLGLAPV

-471 MASKVDG
+471 MASKVDS
-478 DLAANWKD
+478 DLPGNWTG
-486 AGLPPLTPT
+486 AGLPPLTPG
-495 QLDQASEAVQ
+495 QLDKASEAVQ

-511 AKGTPEAIAAKIAD
+511 PKGVPEQVAAKITE
-525 VAHDTFISGMSLASL
+525 VAHHTFISGMSLASL
-540 VACSVAV
+540 VAAGVAAVAV
-547 VAVFVALLTKRGE
+547 LVALLTKRGA

-566 GAAHI
+566 GVGHV

>member
-1 MRQLL
+1 
-6 TCELVCQLSA
+6 
-16 AVTSLEHMTSQTT
+16 MTSQTT
-29 IDTTGPGDKA
+29 IEATGPGDRAPFA
-39 PAAPSDL
+39 PAPGK
-46 SPASGLRGHPWF
+46 GLRGHPWF

-79 ANPAIQKDLKASFAD
+79 ANPAIQRDLGATFAE

-103 LALAVSLITAGKLG
+103 LALAVALITAGKLG
-117 DRFGHRQTFLIGV
+117 DRFGHRQTFLVGV

-140 GLSSSIAAVVT
+140 GLSDSIALVVT
-151 FRVFQGLF
+151 FRVLQGLF

-168 GLLRATFPAEKL
+168 GLLRASFPAEKL

-202 GVLVEHVNWQSV
+202 GVLVEHVSWQSV

-222 AIALVLGL
+222 VAAVVLGVV
-230 LILLDHRAALG
+230 ILLDQRAENA
-241 RGPLNEHSASRS
+241 PRS
-253 FDILGIVLL
+253 FDLLGIALL
-262 SGAMFCLVWAL
+262 SAAMFCLVWAL
-273 IKAPTWGWGDGR
+273 IKAPEWGWGDGR
-285 TWTFIA
+285 TWTFLA
-291 VSVVGFALFSF
+291 VSVVGFVLFGL

-308 EPLIPLGLF
+308 EPLVPLALF

-327 LMVLMAIAF
+327 LMILMAIAF

-353 KPIDAGLHLLPLT
+353 GAVDAGLHLLPLT

-377 AMITKLGPRIP
+377 VMITKFGPRVP
-388 LAGGMAATAI
+388 LAGGMALTAV

-403 STLQTDTGSAVMS
+403 SLLDVNTGSALMS

-471 MASKVDG
+471 MASKVDN
-478 DLAANWKD
+478 DLPGNWAD
-486 AGLPPLTPT
+486 AGLPPLTPE
-495 QLDQASEAVQ
+495 QLGQASEAVQ
-505 VGVAPV
+505 VGVPPV
-511 AKGTPEAIAAKIAD
+511 AEGTPAGLAAKITD
-525 VAHDTFISGMSLASL
+525 VAHDT
-540 VACSVAV
+540 
-547 VAVFVALLTKRGE
+547 
-560 NAEAGA
+560 
-566 GAAHI
+566 

>member
-1 MRQLL
+1 
-6 TCELVCQLSA
+6 
-16 AVTSLEHMTSQTT
+16 MTSQTT
-29 IDTTGPGDKA
+29 VDATDPGDKTSTTSTA
-39 PAAPSDL
+39 PPDTAQGR
-46 SPASGLRGHPWF
+46 GLRGHPWF
-58 TLITVAVGVMMV
+58 TLISVAIGVMMV

-79 ANPAIQKDLKASFAD
+79 ANPAIAKDLGASFAD
-94 VQWITNGYF
+94 VQWITNAYF
-103 LALAVSLITAGKLG
+103 LALAVTLITAGKLG

-140 GLSSSIAAVVT
+140 GLSDSIALVVT

-202 GVLVEHVNWQSV
+202 GLLVQHVSWQSV
-214 FFINVPVG
+214 FFVNVPVG
-222 AIALVLGL
+222 LLALVLGAV
-230 LILLDHRAALG
+230 ILTDHRAENA
-241 RGPLNEHSASRS
+241 PRS
-253 FDILGIVLL
+253 FDVLGILLL

-273 IKAPTWGWGDGR
+273 IKAPTWHWGNGR
-285 TWTFIA
+285 TWLFIGA
-291 VSVVGFALFSF
+291 SVLAFVLFAL
-302 WETKVK
+302 WETKVR

-317 RSVPLSAGVV
+317 RSVALSAGVV

-353 KPIDAGLHLLPLT
+353 SPVDAGLHLLPLT

-377 AMITKLGPRIP
+377 AVITKAGPRVP
-388 LAGGMAATAI
+388 LAGGMVLTAV
-398 AMYGM
+398 AMFGM
-403 STLQTDTGSAVMS
+403 SKLEAGTSSGVMS
-416 LWFALLGLGLAPV
+416 VWFALLGLGLAPV

-471 MASKVDG
+471 MASRVDN
-478 DLAANWKD
+478 DLAGNWAAAK
-486 AGLPPLTPT
+486 LPPLTPA
-495 QLDQASEAVQ
+495 QLDQASQAVQ

-511 AKGTPEAIAAKIAD
+511 PKGTPVAIAEKITG
-525 VAHDTFISGMSLASL
+525 VAHDTFISGMSLACL
-540 VACSVAV
+540 VAAGVACVAV
-547 VAVFVALLTKRGE
+547 LVALLTKRGQ

>member
-1 MRQLL
+1 
-6 TCELVCQLSA
+6 
-16 AVTSLEHMTSQTT
+16 MTSQTT
-29 IDTTGPGDKA
+29 IETTGSGGGTPTG
-39 PAAPSDL
+39 PSDAT
-46 SPASGLRGHPWF
+46 PAKGLRGHPWF

-79 ANPAIQKDLKASFAD
+79 ANPAIQKDLSASFAE

-140 GLSSSIAAVVT
+140 GLSDSIALVVT
-151 FRVFQGLF
+151 FRVLQGLF

-222 AIALVLGL
+222 ILAVVLGV
-230 LILLDHRAALG
+230 LILLDHRAENA
-241 RGPLNEHSASRS
+241 PRS
-253 FDILGIVLL
+253 FDVLGIALL
-262 SGAMFCLVWAL
+262 STAVFCLVWAL
-273 IKAPTWGWGDGR
+273 IKAPPSEWGWGDPKTLAFLG
-285 TWTFIA
+285 A
-291 VSVVGFALFSF
+291 SVLGFALFAF

-317 RSVPLSAGVV
+317 RSVALSAGVV
-327 LMVLMAIAF
+327 LMILMAIAF

-353 KPIDAGLHLLPLT
+353 SPIDAGLHLMPLT

-377 AMITKLGPRIP
+377 ALITKLGPRVP
-388 LAGGMAATAI
+388 LAGGMALTAI
-398 AMYGM
+398 AMFGM
-403 STLQTDTGSAVMS
+403 STLETDTGSGVMS

-471 MASKVDG
+471 MASKVDS
-478 DLAANWKD
+478 DLAGNWTS
-486 AGLPPLTPT
+486 AGLPPLTAA
-495 QLDQASEAVQ
+495 QEAKASEAVQ
-505 VGVAPV
+505 VGVPPLAP
-511 AKGTPEAIAAKIAD
+511 GTPDAVAAKITD
-525 VAHDTFISGMSLASL
+525 VAHDTFISGMSAASL
-540 VACSVAV
+540 VAAGVAV
-547 VAVFVALLTKRGE
+547 VAVLVAFLTKRGQ

>member
-1 MRQLL
+1 
-6 TCELVCQLSA
+6 
-16 AVTSLEHMTSQTT
+16 MTSQTT
-29 IDTTGPGDKA
+29 LDKA
-39 PAAPSDL
+39 GQGDGPSAGP
-46 SPASGLRGHPWF
+46 SEATPGKGLRGHPWF
-58 TLITVAVGVMMV
+58 TLFTVAVGVMMV

-79 ANPAIQKDLKASFAD
+79 ANPAIASDLGATLAD
-94 VQWITNGYF
+94 VQWITNAYF

-140 GLSSSIAAVVT
+140 GLSDSITLVIV
-151 FRVFQGLF
+151 FRVLQGLF

-202 GVLVEHVNWQSV
+202 GVLVEHVSWQSV

-222 AIALVLGL
+222 VLAVALGVW
-230 LILLDHRAALG
+230 ILLDHRAENA
-241 RGPLNEHSASRS
+241 PRS
-253 FDILGIVLL
+253 FDIPGIALL

-273 IKAPTWGWGDGR
+273 IKAPEWGWGDGR
-285 TWTFIA
+285 TWAFIGA
-291 VSVVGFALFSF
+291 SVVGFAAFAF

-308 EPLIPLGLF
+308 EPLIPLALF

-342 VTFYLQNVHGM
+342 VTFYLQNVHGLS
-353 KPIDAGLHLLPLT
+353 PVDAGLHLLPLT

-377 AMITKLGPRIP
+377 VMITKVGPRIP
-388 LAGGMAATAI
+388 LAGGMACTAL
-398 AMYGM
+398 AMYGI
-403 STLQTDTGSAVMS
+403 STLEKSTGSLAMS
-416 LWFALLGLGLAPV
+416 VWFALLGLGLAPV

-442 MELSGVA
+442 LELSGVA
-449 GGLQQAAMQIGGSLG
+449 GGLQQAAMQVGGSLG

-478 DLAANWKD
+478 DLPGNWEK
-486 AGLPPLTPT
+486 AGLPPLTPE
-495 QLDQASEAVQ
+495 QAGQASEAVQ
-505 VGVAPV
+505 VGVPPV
-511 AKGTPEAIAAKIAD
+511 QKGTPEAIAAKITD

-540 VACSVAV
+540 VAAGVAAA
-547 VAVFVALLTKRGE
+547 AVLVALLTKRGE

-566 GAAHI
+566 GVGHI

>member
-1 MRQLL
+1 
-6 TCELVCQLSA
+6 
-16 AVTSLEHMTSQTT
+16 MTSQT
-29 IDTTGPGDKA
+29 IDSTGPGDKA
-39 PAAPSDL
+39 PEAPSEPT
-46 SPASGLRGHPWF
+46 PAGGLRGHPWF

-79 ANPAIQKDLKASFAD
+79 ANPAIQKDLGATFAQ

-117 DRFGHRQTFLIGV
+117 DRFGHRQTFLVGV

-140 GLSSSIAAVVT
+140 GLSSSIGAVVT

-180 NMAIGIWGMV
+180 NMAIGLWGMV

-222 AIALVLGL
+222 LLALTLGL
-230 LILLDHRAALG
+230 LILRDHRAENA
-241 RGPLNEHSASRS
+241 PRS
-253 FDILGIVLL
+253 FDIAGIVLL

-285 TWTFIA
+285 TWAFIGG
-291 VSVVGFALFSF
+291 SVLLFAAFSF

-353 KPIDAGLHLLPLT
+353 SPIDAGLHLLPLT

-403 STLQTDTGSAVMS
+403 STLETDTGSGVMS
-416 LWFALLGLGLAPV
+416 LWFGLLGLGLAPV

-471 MASKVDG
+471 MASKVDS
-478 DLAANWKD
+478 DLPGNWAH
-486 AGLPPLTPT
+486 AGLPGLTPA

-511 AKGTPEAIAAKIAD
+511 AKGTPQPLVEKITG

-540 VACSVAV
+540 VAAGVAA
-547 VAVFVALLTKRGE
+547 VAILVALLTKRGE

-566 GAAHI
+566 GVGHI

>member
-1 MRQLL
+1 
-6 TCELVCQLSA
+6 
-16 AVTSLEHMTSQTT
+16 MTSQT
-29 IDTTGPGDKA
+29 IVDKA
-39 PAAPSDL
+39 PQDAAP
-46 SPASGLRGHPWF
+46 PSGLRGHPWF

-79 ANPAIQKDLKASFAD
+79 ANPAIQKDLGATFAE

-140 GLSSSIAAVVT
+140 GLSSSIGLVVA
-151 FRVFQGLF
+151 FRALQGLF

-222 AIALVLGL
+222 ILALVLGV
-230 LILLDHRAALG
+230 LILLDHRAENA
-241 RGPLNEHSASRS
+241 PRS
-253 FDILGIVLL
+253 FDVLGIALL

-273 IKAPTWGWGDGR
+273 IKAPEWGWGSTS
-285 TWTFIA
+285 TWSFIIG
-291 VSVVGFALFSF
+291 SVALFAVFGF
-302 WETKVK
+302 WETKVR

-317 RSVPLSAGVV
+317 RSIPLSAGVV

-353 KPIDAGLHLLPLT
+353 SPIDAGLHLLPLT

-377 AMITKLGPRIP
+377 ALITKLGPRVP
-388 LAGGMAATAI
+388 LAGGMALTAI

-403 STLQTDTGSAVMS
+403 STLETDTSSGVMS
-416 LWFALLGLGLAPV
+416 VWFALLGLGLAPV

-471 MASKVDG
+471 MASKVDS
-478 DLAANWKD
+478 DLPGNWAE
-486 AGLPPLTPT
+486 AGLPKLSAA
-495 QLDQASEAVQ
+495 QEAQAAEAVQ

-511 AKGTPEAIAAKIAD
+511 AADTPPEIAAKITG

-540 VACSVAV
+540 VAAGVAAVAV
-547 VAVFVALLTKRGE
+547 AVAFLTKRGE

>member
-1 MRQLL
+1 
-6 TCELVCQLSA
+6 
-16 AVTSLEHMTSQTT
+16 MTSQTT
-29 IDTTGPGDKA
+29 IDKTGPEDKT
-39 PAAPSDL
+39 PDSPLDQAPST
-46 SPASGLRGHPWF
+46 GLRGHPWF

-79 ANPAIQKDLKASFAD
+79 ANPAIAKDLGATFAD
-94 VQWITNGYF
+94 VQWITNAYF

-130 VGFAAASGAI
+130 TGFAAASGAI
-140 GLSSSIAAVVT
+140 GLSHSIALVVT

-202 GVLVEHVNWQSV
+202 GLLVQHVSWQSV

-222 AIALVLGL
+222 LIALVLGV
-230 LILLDHRAALG
+230 LILLDHRAENA
-241 RGPLNEHSASRS
+241 PRS

-273 IKAPTWGWGDGR
+273 IKAPAWGWGDGK
-285 TWTFIA
+285 TWLFLGL
-291 VSVVGFALFSF
+291 SVLGFAAFSF
-302 WETKVK
+302 WETRVR
-308 EPLIPLGLF
+308 EPLIPLALF

-342 VTFYLQNVHGM
+342 VTFYLQSVHGM
-353 KPIDAGLHLLPLT
+353 SPVDAGLHLLPLT

-377 AMITKLGPRIP
+377 LAITKLGPRIP
-388 LAGGMAATAI
+388 LASGMAATAI

-403 STLQTDTGSAVMS
+403 STLEADTSSGVMS
-416 LWFALLGLGLAPV
+416 VWFALLGFGLAPV

-449 GGLQQAAMQIGGSLG
+449 GGLQQAAMQVGGSLG

-471 MASKVDG
+471 MASKVDS
-478 DLAANWKD
+478 DLPGNWAD
-486 AGLPPLTPT
+486 AKLPPLTPA
-495 QLDQASEAVQ
+495 QLDQASEAVR

-511 AKGTPEAIAAKIAD
+511 TKDTPAAIAAQITD
-525 VAHDTFISGMSLASL
+525 VAHDTFISGMSLACL
-540 VACSVAV
+540 VAAGVAV

-566 GAAHI
+566 GVGHI

>member
-1 MRQLL
+1 
-6 TCELVCQLSA
+6 
-16 AVTSLEHMTSQTT
+16 MTSQTT
-29 IDTTGPGDKA
+29 VDKTGPGDQA
-39 PAAPSDL
+39 PAAPSD
-46 SPASGLRGHPWF
+46 PTPGQGRGLRGHPWF
-58 TLITVAVGVMMV
+58 TLLTVAVGVMMV

-79 ANPAIQKDLKASFAD
+79 ANPAIADDLKASFAE
-94 VQWITNGYF
+94 VQWITNAYF
-103 LALAVSLITAGKLG
+103 LALAVTLITAGKLG

-140 GLSSSIAAVVT
+140 GLSNSVAFVVT

-202 GVLVEHVNWQSV
+202 GFLVENVSWQSV
-214 FFINVPVG
+214 FWINVPVG
-222 AIALVLGL
+222 VLAVALGVW
-230 LILLDHRAALG
+230 ILLDHRAENA
-241 RGPLNEHSASRS
+241 PRS
-253 FDILGIVLL
+253 FDVLGIALL

-273 IKAPTWGWGDGR
+273 IKAPEWGWGSGT
-285 TWTFIA
+285 TWTFVA
-291 VSVVGFALFSF
+291 ASLVLFALFGF
-302 WETKVK
+302 WETRVK

-353 KPIDAGLHLLPLT
+353 SPIDAGLHLLPLT

-377 AMITKLGPRIP
+377 ALITKAGPRIP
-388 LAGGMAATAI
+388 LAGGMACTAI

-403 STLQTDTGSAVMS
+403 STLETDTGSAVMS

-442 MELSGVA
+442 LELSGVA

-478 DLAANWKD
+478 DLPGNWAD
-486 AGLPPLTPT
+486 AGLPPLTGD
-495 QLDQASEAVQ
+495 QLDKASEAVQ
-505 VGVAPV
+505 VGVPPV
-511 AKGTPEAIAAKIAD
+511 AEGTPPEIAAKIAT
-525 VAHDTFISGMSLASL
+525 VAHDTFMSGMGLASL
-540 VACSVAV
+540 VAAGVAAVAV
-547 VAVFVALLTKRGE
+547 LVAFLTKRGE

>member
-1 MRQLL
+1 
-6 TCELVCQLSA
+6 
-16 AVTSLEHMTSQTT
+16 MTSQTT
-29 IDTTGPGDKA
+29 IDTTGPGDRA
-39 PAAPSDL
+39 SADPSEPTPAA
-46 SPASGLRGHPWF
+46 GLRGHPWL

-79 ANPAIQKDLKASFAD
+79 ANPAIQKDLGASFAD

-103 LALAVSLITAGKLG
+103 LALAVCLITAGKLG

-130 VGFAAASGAI
+130 TGFAAASGAI
-140 GLSSSIAAVVT
+140 GLSNSIAAVVT
-151 FRVFQGLF
+151 FRVLQGLF

-222 AIALVLGL
+222 ALALLLGL
-230 LILLDHRAALG
+230 LILLDHRAKNA
-241 RGPLNEHSASRS
+241 PRS
-253 FDILGIVLL
+253 FDLPGIALL

-273 IKAPTWGWGDGR
+273 IKAPTWGWGDVK
-285 TWTFIA
+285 TWGFIGA
-291 VSVVGFALFSF
+291 SALLFVLFAL
-302 WETKVK
+302 WETRVA
-308 EPLIPLGLF
+308 EPLIPLGMF

-353 KPIDAGLHLLPLT
+353 SPIDAGLHLLPLT

-377 AMITKLGPRIP
+377 AAITKLGPRIP
-388 LAGGMAATAI
+388 LAGGMAATAV

-403 STLQTDTGSAVMS
+403 STLEADTSSGVMS
-416 LWFALLGLGLAPV
+416 IWFALLGFGLAPV

-471 MASKVDG
+471 MASKVDS
-478 DLAANWKD
+478 DLPGNWAG
-486 AGLPPLTPT
+486 AGLPKLTPE

-511 AKGTPEAIAAKIAD
+511 AKGMPEQLVAKITS

-540 VACSVAV
+540 VAAGVAAF
-547 VAVFVALLTKRGE
+547 AVLVALLTKRGA

-566 GAAHI
+566 GVGHI